1 VLGEVTENEVHN
13 ISGKSYQLTFD
24 GEKYN
29 VAATTAA
36 QNLSNIKVQEAQIN
50 P

>member
-1 VLGEVTENEVHN
+1 VLGEVTEGVVYN
-13 ISGKSYQLTFD
+13 ISGKNYQLTFE

-36 QNLSNIKVQEAQIN
+36 QNLSDIKVQEAQIN